1 MVVHYDNRIKRRIE
15 EFRPE
20 GPIGFGQLKT
30 NNMLV
35 MKYKDGE
42 WKNPWI
48 VPTSDGFN
56 LDPFATVLH
65 YGQEIFE
72 GAKAFK
78 HDDGELYTFRIDEN
92 AKRFNESADIMCMPN
107 IPVKNQIQLIET
119 LLDLERNH
127 YPIKKDS
134 CFYIRPFMF
143 GTSAALGVKPSL
155 EYTFAVVLSP
165 SGPYFSEGFNPSR
178 LLITNEFKRA
188 APNGTGNAKAGGNY
202 AASLRAGLR
211 AKELGAKQVLY
222 TDCNNELIEEA
233 GAMNHYHVTK
243 DGTIVIPKFTNSI
256 LQSITSKS
264 NIELSDRL
272 GIRVVQEDVPMK
284 YFIDSICNGEIV
296 EAGGLG
302 TAAVISPVNEYVLD
316 NGRILTV
323 GDGNIGPVSRK
334 MHDLLTGI
342 QTGRYEAPEGW
353 LRKVERRY

>member
-1 MVVHYDNRIKRRIE
+1 
-15 EFRPE
+15 
-20 GPIGFGQLKT
+20 
-30 NNMLV
+30 MLV
-35 MKYKDGE
+35 MKYKDGG
-42 WKNPWI
+42 WKNPFI

-78 HDDGELYTFRIDEN
+78 HDDGELYTFRINEN
-92 AKRFNESADIMCMPN
+92 AKRFNESANIMCMPN
-107 IPVKNQIQLIET
+107 IPVKNQIQGIEALI
-119 LLDLERNH
+119 DLERNH
-127 YPIKKDS
+127 YPNQEGA

-143 GTSAALGVKPSL
+143 GTSAALGVKPSS

-165 SGPYFSEGFNPSR
+165 SGPYFNKGFGPVR

-188 APNGTGNAKAGGNY
+188 APNGTGSAKAGGNY

-211 AKELGAKQVLY
+211 ANELGAKQVLY

-264 NIELSDRL
+264 NLELSDRL
-272 GIRVVQEDVPMK
+272 DIRVIQEDVHIK
-284 YFIDSICNGEIV
+284 YFIDSISNGEIC

-302 TAAVISPVNEYVLD
+302 TAAVVSPVNEYVLD
-316 NGRILTV
+316 NGDIITV
-323 GDGNIGPVSRK
+323 GDGGVGPVSRK
-334 MHDLLTGI
+334 MYDLLTGI
-342 QTGRYEAPEGW
+342 QRGKCEAPEGW
-353 LRKVERRY
+353 LRLVERRY